1 MRPRLSLLSV
11 CEIYS
16 GLGLHWSIVV
26 HRGRGGHTER
36 ALILWPVRLGVS
48 GMVWRLA
55 IIVAMEVTGLLM

>member
-26 HRGRGGHTER
+26 HRGRGDHTER
-36 ALILWPVRLGVS
+36 VLILWPVRLGVS